1 MVLMVCLGLG
11 VLLCG
16 GPLTWW
22 AARRSAASGEVADRR
37 EAIRARGLPIDDASM
52 EAFRVQTMGHE
63 KSERWM
69 NVLEEIESTAFQNSC
84 RGVPVVGVTEDDAD
98 YVYGQPYRYDD
109 EVRQFLDRW
118 APLREEIH
126 DITEGTGPIWTEVQM
141 DSFNTLLPYV
151 QSSRSV
157 ARLLSLEFEDALR
170 RDDRRQAFGSLM
182 AMLGV
187 ARALEKEPLI
197 ISQLVVTAIHSMTL
211 KHLKVAVEQDLF
223 DDVQLKSMLEQLRA
237 LDDFGTRYRLAI
249 VGERAMSQ
257 PVFDDFQRIGEDI
270 KVPAGV
276 FRQRPIDALASLEIM
291 EKAESVTTE
300 NLSDFFIQTAA
311 LDSDFNQQI
320 QQAGWLKKLETVVTS
335 LTVPALGAAGK
346 AFVRSAMENRI
357 AKIGIGL
364 RLFEKRHDRWPA
376 SLDEL
381 TDADSDASLG
391 PIDPAGNLPFGYRV
405 VDGKAQ
411 VWGFDPQSP
420 GDSTPSE
427 PIDVDQLGEH
437 EQHLKYWSWE
447 LPPAESP

>member
-1 MVLMVCLGLG
+1 MVCLGLA

-22 AARRSAASGEVADRR
+22 AARRSAASADVADRR
-37 EAIRARGLPIDDASM
+37 EEIRARGLPIDDASM

-69 NVLEEIESTAFQNSC
+69 NVLEEIQSQAFENSC

-98 YVYGQPYRYDD
+98 YVYGQPYPYDD
-109 EVRQFLDRW
+109 QVRQFLDQW
-118 APLREEIH
+118 AELREEIH
-126 DITEGTGPIWTEVQM
+126 DITEGTGPIWTEIQM

-170 RDDRRQAFGSLM
+170 RDDRRQAFGSMM
-182 AMLGV
+182 ALLGV
-187 ARALEKEPLI
+187 ARALEREPLI
-197 ISQLVVTAIHSMTL
+197 ISQLVVIAVHSMGL
-211 KHLKVAVEQDLF
+211 EQLKVAIEHDLF
-223 DDVQLKSMLEQLRA
+223 DDVQLKKILEQLRA
-237 LDDFGTRYRLAI
+237 FDDFGTRYRLAI

-257 PVFDDFQRIGEDI
+257 PVFDNLQRLGED
-270 KVPAGV
+270 VGMPAGG
-276 FRQRPIDALASLEIM
+276 FNQRPIDALASLEIM
-291 EKAESVTTE
+291 EKAESITTD

-311 LDSDFNQQI
+311 LDSDFNQQF
-320 QQAGWLKKLETVVTS
+320 QQAGWLRRLETIVTS

-381 TDADSDASLG
+381 SAADLDATLG
-391 PIDPAGNLPFGYRV
+391 PVDPAGNLPFGYRV
-405 VDGKAQ
+405 IDGKAQ

-420 GDSTPSE
+420 SDSTPSE

-437 EQHLKYWSWE
+437 EEHLEYWSWE
-447 LPPAESP
+447 LPVAESP

>member
-1 MVLMVCLGLG
+1 MVCLGLA

-22 AARRSAASGEVADRR
+22 AARRSAASADVADRR
-37 EAIRARGLPIDDASM
+37 EEIRARGLPIDDASM

-98 YVYGQPYRYDD
+98 YVYGQPYRYHDQ
-109 EVRQFLDRW
+109 VRQFLDRW

-170 RDDRRQAFGSLM
+170 RDDRPQAFGSLM

-187 ARALEKEPLI
+187 ARAFEKEPLI
-197 ISQLVVTAIHSMTL
+197 VSQLVVTAIHSMAL
-211 KHLKVAVEQDLF
+211 KHLRVAVEHDLF
-223 DDVQLKSMLEQLRA
+223 DDAQLKSMLEQLRA

-257 PVFDDFQRIGEDI
+257 PVFDDLQRFGED
-270 KVPAGV
+270 VGMPAGG
-276 FRQRPIDALASLEIM
+276 FNQRPIDALASLEIM
-291 EKAESVTTE
+291 EKAESVSTE

-320 QQAGWLKKLETVVTS
+320 QQAGWLQRLETMLTS

-364 RLFEKRHDRWPA
+364 RLFEKRHARWPA

-381 TDADSDASLG
+381 IAADLGVPLG
-391 PIDPAGNLPFGYRV
+391 PIDPAGGLPFGYRV
-405 VDGKAQ
+405 IDGNAEF
-411 VWGFDPQSP
+411 WGFDPQSP
-420 GDSTPSE
+420 SEGTPPE
-427 PIDVDQLGEH
+427 PIDVDQLGEY
-437 EQHLKYWSWE
+437 EEHLKYWYWE
-447 LPPAESP
+447 LPVAESP

>member
-1 MVLMVCLGLG
+1 MVCLGLA

-22 AARRSAASGEVADRR
+22 AARRSAASADVADRR
-37 EAIRARGLPIDDASM
+37 EEIRARGLPIDDASM

-69 NVLEEIESTAFQNSC
+69 NVLVEIQSQAFENSC
-84 RGVPVVGVTEDDAD
+84 RGVPVVGITEEDAD
-98 YVYGQPYRYDD
+98 YVYGQPYRFDD
-109 EVRQFLDRW
+109 EVRQFLDQW
-118 APLREEIH
+118 AELREEIH
-126 DITEGTGPIWTEVQM
+126 DITEGTGPIWTDIQM

-170 RDDRRQAFGSLM
+170 RDDRRQAFGSMM

-187 ARALEKEPLI
+187 ARAFEKEPLI
-197 ISQLVVTAIHSMTL
+197 ISQLVVIAIHSMGL
-211 KHLKVAVEQDLF
+211 KQLKVAVEYDLF
-223 DDVQLKSMLEQLRA
+223 DDVQLKKILEQLRA
-237 LDDFGTRYRLAI
+237 FDDFGTRYRLAI

-257 PVFDDFQRIGEDI
+257 PVFDDLQRFGED
-270 KVPAGV
+270 VGMPPGG
-276 FRQRPIDALASLEIM
+276 FNQRPIDALASLEIM
-291 EKAESVTTE
+291 EKAESITTDD
-300 NLSDFFIQTAA
+300 LSDFFIQTAA

-320 QQAGWLKKLETVVTS
+320 QQAGWLEKLETIVTS

-381 TDADSDASLG
+381 SAADLDATLG
-391 PIDPAGNLPFGYRV
+391 SVDPAGNLPFGYRV
-405 VDGKAQ
+405 LDGKAQ

-437 EQHLKYWSWE
+437 EEHLKYWSWE
-447 LPPAESP
+447 LPVAE